1 MKESLR
7 KWCSMGVY
15 ESEAKLEEKLIDQL
29 VKQGYKKVQI
39 DTVEDLER
47 NFREQINEHNK
58 LRLDGKPL
66 SDKEFERLMIK
77 ISGKGVFQ
85 SAKELR
91 QLQDIQR
98 DDGTIAYIEL
108 FNTREWCQNIFQ
120 VTHQTT
126 VEGKYTNRYDV
137 TLLINGLPLVQIE
150 LKRRGMD
157 MKEAFNQIKRYKRH
171 SYSGLYKFI
180 QIFIISNG
188 VDTKYFANGDQELNY
203 GFTFYWTDV
212 NNERINN
219 LEYFC
224 LTFLDRCQIGKV
236 IARYMILNQTEKML
250 LVMRPYQIYAVENI
264 VSRALDT
271 NNNGYVWHT
280 TGSGKTITSFKTSQ
294 ILAKEPSINQVF
306 FLVDRKDLDKQTLDE
321 FNKFKPGCV
330 DLTNN
335 TDKLIEQMK
344 DSTKDLIVTTIQ
356 KMANACSNPKY
367 APILEKYKDL
377 KTVFIIDECH
387 RSQFGDMHRQ
397 ISKTFT
403 NAQYFGFTGT
413 PRFKENPSQDGR
425 STADIF
431 EKCLHTYLIKD
442 AIKDGNVL
450 GFSVDYIKTI
460 ESQIDDSDEEMVQ
473 AIDTNEVFV
482 DDARISIIA
491 QHIIDHHNIKTRD
504 RKYNSLFAVSS
515 IPMLTKYYDT
525 FKILNNNL
533 KIGAIFTYGANE
545 NLDHKEEHS
554 RDTLERIISDYN
566 KMYNTNFSTN
576 TFDAYFRDICKKIK
590 NTDIDI
596 VIVVD
601 MLLTGFDAKRLNTL
615 YIDKPL
621 KFHNLIQ
628 AFSRTNRVESDTKPF
643 GNIVCYDLPSK
654 FRVDEAVK
662 LFSQTD
668 SIDTVIMAPY
678 EDYLNKFKVAVLE
691 LLKIAPVVDSVDSL
705 EREEDIKAFIIAF
718 RTVAKLLVSLKT
730 FNEFDLDNGDTELN
744 AQMFEDY
751 KSKYYE
757 LYRKLL
763 NDKEKSSILNDVT
776 FSLELIQTDKINVS
790 YILNLIRNVDLT
802 NEHQKKKDIENIES
816 KLVNI
821 TDDELFLKADLIR
834 SFLKSIL
841 PTLKEDDSIDEALDK
856 HMNVEREKEIEKFS
870 KDNNINLDNLKEIID
885 EYEYSGIF
893 PDSLI
898 GKSIDAPF
906 LKKISIIENIKVFI
920 RNLLKKYM

>member
-1 MKESLR
+1 
-7 KWCSMGVY
+7 MGVY
-15 ESEAKLEEKLIDQL
+15 ESEAKLEEKLIEQL

-58 LRLDGKPL
+58 FRLEEKPL
-66 SDKEFERLMIK
+66 SDKEFDRLMIK

-219 LEYFC
+219 LEHFC

-356 KMANACSNPKY
+356 KMANACSNSKY

-450 GFSVDYIKTI
+450 GFSVDYMKFVDYNSNQT
-460 ESQIDDSDEEMVQ
+460 EEDVMVEG
-473 AIDTNEVFV
+473 IDTEEVFMA
-482 DDARISIIA
+482 DDRVRLIA
-491 QHIIDHHNIKTRD
+491 QDIIDHHNTKTRD
-504 RKYNSLFAVSS
+504 KKYNAVFTVSS
-515 IPMLTKYYDT
+515 IPLLVKYYNM
-525 FKILNNNL
+525 FKSLNHDL

-545 NLDHKEEHS
+545 DLDKNPEHS
-554 RDTLERIISDYN
+554 RESLDKIIDDYN
-566 KMYNTNFSTN
+566 KMYNTNFSSS

-590 NTDIDI
+590 NTEIDI
-596 VIVVD
+596 VIVVN

-615 YIDKPL
+615 YVDKSL
-621 KFHNLIQ
+621 KYHDLIQ
-628 AFSRTNRVESDTKPF
+628 AFSRTNRVESETKPF
-643 GNIVCYDLPSK
+643 GNIVCYRTTK
-654 FRVDEAVK
+654 ERVDEAVK

-678 EDYLNKFKVAVLE
+678 EDYLNKFKVAVSE
-691 LLKIAPVVDSVDSL
+691 LLKITPVVDSVDSL
-705 EREEDIKAFIIAF
+705 EREEDIKAFIVAF

-757 LYRKLL
+757 LYRRLS

-802 NEHQKKKDIENIES
+802 NEEQKKKDIEDIES

-821 TDDELFLKADLIR
+821 TDDELFLKADLIK

-870 KDNNINLDNLKEIID
+870 EDNNINLDNLKEIID

>member
-1 MKESLR
+1 
-7 KWCSMGVY
+7 MGVY

-58 LRLDGKPL
+58 FRLEEKPL
-66 SDKEFERLMIK
+66 SDKEFDRLMIK

-180 QIFIISNG
+180 QMFIISNG

-219 LEYFC
+219 LEHFC

-356 KMANACSNPKY
+356 KMANACSNSKY

-450 GFSVDYIKTI
+450 GFSVDYMKFVDYNSNQT
-460 ESQIDDSDEEMVQ
+460 EEDVMVEG
-473 AIDTNEVFV
+473 IDTEEVFMA
-482 DDARISIIA
+482 DDRVRLIA
-491 QHIIDHHNIKTRD
+491 QDIIDHHNTKTRD
-504 RKYNSLFAVSS
+504 RKYNALFTVSS
-515 IPMLTKYYDT
+515 IPLLVKYYNM
-525 FKILNNNL
+525 FKSLNHDL

-545 NLDHKEEHS
+545 DLDKNPEHS
-554 RDTLERIISDYN
+554 RESLDKIIDDYN
-566 KMYNTNFSTN
+566 KMYNTNFSSS

-590 NTDIDI
+590 NTEIDI
-596 VIVVD
+596 VIVVN

-615 YIDKPL
+615 YVDKSL
-621 KFHNLIQ
+621 KYHDLIQ
-628 AFSRTNRVESDTKPF
+628 AFSRTNRVESETKPF
-643 GNIVCYDLPSK
+643 GNIVCYRTTK
-654 FRVDEAVK
+654 ERVDEAVK

-668 SIDTVIMAPY
+668 NIDTVIMAPY
-678 EDYLNKFKVAVLE
+678 EDYLNKFKVAVSE
-691 LLKIAPVVDSVDSL
+691 LLKITPIVDSVDSL
-705 EREEDIKAFIIAF
+705 EREEDIKAFIVAF

-757 LYRKLL
+757 LYRRLS
-763 NDKEKSSILNDVT
+763 NDKEKSSILNDIT

-790 YILNLIRNVDLT
+790 YILNLIRNIDLT
-802 NEHQKKKDIENIES
+802 NEIQKLQDIENIER
-816 KLVNI
+816 KLANS
-821 TDDELFLKADLIR
+821 TDDDLRSKTDLIK

-841 PTLKEDDSIDEALDK
+841 PTLKEDDSIDEALNN

-870 KDNNINLDNLKEIID
+870 EDNNINLDNLKEIID

>member
-1 MKESLR
+1 
-7 KWCSMGVY
+7 MGVY
-15 ESEAKLEEKLIDQL
+15 ESEAKLEEKLIEQL

-39 DTVEDLER
+39 DTVEDLEK
-47 NFREQINEHNK
+47 NFREQINKHNK
-58 LRLDGKPL
+58 IRLDEKPL

-91 QLQDIQR
+91 QLQTIQR
-98 DDGTIAYIEL
+98 DDGTTAYIEL

-126 VEGKYTNRYDV
+126 VEGKYVNRYDV

-171 SYSGLYKFI
+171 SYGGLYKFI

-188 VDTKYFANGDQELNY
+188 VDTKYFANSDQELNY

-224 LTFLDRCQIGKV
+224 LTFLDRCQVGKL
-236 IARYMILNQTEKML
+236 IARYMVLNQTEKML

-264 VSRALDT
+264 VSRAIDT

-335 TDKLIEQMK
+335 TEKLIEQMK
-344 DSTKDLIVTTIQ
+344 DSSKDLIVTTIQ

-367 APILEKYKDL
+367 ASILDKYKDL
-377 KTVFIIDECH
+377 KTLFIIDECH

-397 ISKTFT
+397 ISKTFS

-450 GFSVDYIKTI
+450 GFSVDYMKFVELKLSRT
-460 ESQIDDSDEEMVQ
+460 EEDVMVEG
-473 AIDTNEVFV
+473 IDTEEVFMA
-482 DDARISIIA
+482 DDRVELIA
-491 QHIIDHHNIKTRD
+491 QDIIDHHNTKTRD
-504 RKYNSLFAVSS
+504 RKYNALFTVSS
-515 IPMLTKYYDT
+515 IPLLIKYYDM
-525 FKILNNNL
+525 FKSLNHDL

-545 NLDHKEEHS
+545 DLDNNPEHS
-554 RDTLERIISDYN
+554 RESLDRIINDYN
-566 KMYNTNFSTN
+566 KMYNTNFSSG

-590 NTDIDI
+590 NTEIDI
-596 VIVVD
+596 VIVVN
-601 MLLTGFDAKRLNTL
+601 MLLTGFDARRLNTL
-615 YIDKPL
+615 YVDKSL
-621 KFHNLIQ
+621 KYHDLIQ
-628 AFSRTNRVESDTKPF
+628 AFSRTNRVESETKPF
-643 GNIVCYDLPSK
+643 GNIVCYRTTK
-654 FRVDEAVK
+654 ARVDEAVK

-678 EDYLNKFKVAVLE
+678 DDYLNKFKVAVSD
-691 LLKIAPVVDSVDSL
+691 LLNIVPVVESVDSL
-705 EREEDIKAFIIAF
+705 EREEDIKAFIVAF
-718 RTVAKLLVSLKT
+718 RTVAKLLVSLRT
-730 FNEFDLDNGDTELN
+730 FNEFDLDNGDTDLN
-744 AQMFEDY
+744 TQMFEDY

-757 LYRKLL
+757 LYRRLA
-763 NDKEKSSILNDVT
+763 NDKEKSSILNDIT

-802 NEHQKKKDIENIES
+802 DEEQKKKDIEDIES

-821 TDDELFLKADLIR
+821 TDDELFLKADLIKN
-834 SFLKSIL
+834 FLKSIL
-841 PTLKEDDSIDEALDK
+841 PTLKEDDSIDEAFDN
-856 HMNVEREKEIEKFS
+856 HMNIEREKEIEKFS
-870 KDNNINLDNLKEIID
+870 KDNNINLESLKEIID

-893 PDSLI
+893 PDNLI
-898 GKSIDAPF
+898 GKAIDAPF
-906 LKKISIIENIKVFI
+906 LKKISIIENIKGFI

>member
-1 MKESLR
+1 
-7 KWCSMGVY
+7 MGVY

-58 LRLDGKPL
+58 FRLEEKPL

-219 LEYFC
+219 LEHFC

-356 KMANACSNPKY
+356 KMANACSNSKY

-450 GFSVDYIKTI
+450 GFSVDYMKFVDYNSNQT
-460 ESQIDDSDEEMVQ
+460 EEDVMVEG
-473 AIDTNEVFV
+473 IDTEEVFMA
-482 DDARISIIA
+482 DDRVRLIA
-491 QHIIDHHNIKTRD
+491 QDIIDHHNTKTRD
-504 RKYNSLFAVSS
+504 RKYNALFTVSS
-515 IPMLTKYYDT
+515 IPLLVKYYNM
-525 FKILNNNL
+525 FKSLNHDL

-545 NLDHKEEHS
+545 DLDKNPEHS
-554 RDTLERIISDYN
+554 RESLDKIIDDYN
-566 KMYNTNFSTN
+566 KMYNTNFSSS

-590 NTDIDI
+590 NTEIDI
-596 VIVVD
+596 VIVVN

-615 YIDKPL
+615 YVDKSL
-621 KFHNLIQ
+621 KYHDLIQ
-628 AFSRTNRVESDTKPF
+628 AFSRTNRVESETKPF
-643 GNIVCYDLPSK
+643 GNIVCYRTTK
-654 FRVDEAVK
+654 ERVDEAVK

-668 SIDTVIMAPY
+668 SIDTVIMTPY
-678 EDYLNKFKVAVLE
+678 EDYLNKFKVAVSE
-691 LLKIAPVVDSVDSL
+691 LLKITPVVDSVDSL
-705 EREEDIKAFIIAF
+705 EREEDIKAFIVTF

-730 FNEFDLDNGDTELN
+730 FNEFDLDNGDTDLN

-751 KSKYYE
+751 KSKYYD
-757 LYRKLL
+757 LYRKLS
-763 NDKEKSSILNDVT
+763 NDKEKSSILNDIT

-790 YILNLIRNVDLT
+790 YILNLIRNIDLT
-802 NEHQKKKDIENIES
+802 NETQKLQDIENIER
-816 KLVNI
+816 KLANS
-821 TDDELFLKADLIR
+821 TDDDLRSKTDLIK

-841 PTLKEDDSIDEALDK
+841 PTLKEDDSIDEALNN

-870 KDNNINLDNLKEIID
+870 EDNNINLDNLKEIID

-920 RNLLKKYM
+920 CNLLKKYM

>member
-1 MKESLR
+1 
-7 KWCSMGVY
+7 MGVY

-29 VKQGYKKVQI
+29 IKQGYKKVQI

-58 LRLDGKPL
+58 FRLEEKPL

-150 LKRRGMD
+150 LKRRGME

-219 LEYFC
+219 LEHFC

-356 KMANACSNPKY
+356 KMANACSNSKY

-450 GFSVDYIKTI
+450 GFSVDYMKFVDYNSNQT
-460 ESQIDDSDEEMVQ
+460 EEDVMVEG
-473 AIDTNEVFV
+473 IDTEEVFMA
-482 DDARISIIA
+482 DDRVRLIA
-491 QHIIDHHNIKTRD
+491 QDIIDHHNTKTRD
-504 RKYNSLFAVSS
+504 RKYNALFTVSS
-515 IPMLTKYYDT
+515 IPLLVKYYNM
-525 FKILNNNL
+525 FKSLNHDL
-533 KIGAIFTYGANE
+533 KVGAIFTYGANE
-545 NLDHKEEHS
+545 DLDKNPEHS
-554 RDTLERIISDYN
+554 RESLDKIIDDYN
-566 KMYNTNFSTN
+566 KMYNTNFSSS

-590 NTDIDI
+590 NTEIDI
-596 VIVVD
+596 VIVVN

-615 YIDKPL
+615 YVDKSL
-621 KFHNLIQ
+621 KYHDLIQ
-628 AFSRTNRVESDTKPF
+628 AFSRTNRVESETKPF
-643 GNIVCYDLPSK
+643 GNIVCYRTTK
-654 FRVDEAVK
+654 ERVDEAVK

-678 EDYLNKFKVAVLE
+678 EDYLNKFKVAVSE
-691 LLKIAPVVDSVDSL
+691 LLKITPVVDSVDLL
-705 EREEDIKAFIIAF
+705 EREEDIKAFIVAF

-751 KSKYYE
+751 KSKYYD
-757 LYRKLL
+757 LYRKLS
-763 NDKEKSSILNDVT
+763 NDKEKSSILNDIT

-790 YILNLIRNVDLT
+790 YILNLIRNIDLT
-802 NEHQKKKDIENIES
+802 NETQKLQDIENIER
-816 KLVNI
+816 KLANS
-821 TDDELFLKADLIR
+821 TDDDLRSKTDLIK

-841 PTLKEDDSIDEALDK
+841 PTLKEDDSIDEALNN

-870 KDNNINLDNLKEIID
+870 EDNNINLDNLKEIID

>member
-1 MKESLR
+1 
-7 KWCSMGVY
+7 MGVY
-15 ESEAKLEEKLIDQL
+15 ESEAKLEKKLIDQL
-29 VKQGYKKVQI
+29 VKQGYKKIQI
-39 DTVEDLER
+39 DTAEDLER

-58 LRLDGKPL
+58 FRLEEKPL

-219 LEYFC
+219 LEHFC

-356 KMANACSNPKY
+356 KMANACSNSKY

-450 GFSVDYIKTI
+450 GFSVDYMKFVDYNSNQT
-460 ESQIDDSDEEMVQ
+460 EEDVMVEG
-473 AIDTNEVFV
+473 IDTEEVFMA
-482 DDARISIIA
+482 DDRVRLIA
-491 QHIIDHHNIKTRD
+491 QDIIDHHNTKTRN
-504 RKYNSLFAVSS
+504 RKYNALFTVSS
-515 IPMLTKYYDT
+515 IPVLVKYYNM
-525 FKILNNNL
+525 FKSLNHDL

-545 NLDHKEEHS
+545 DLDKNPEHS
-554 RDTLERIISDYN
+554 REALDKIIDDYN
-566 KMYNTNFSTN
+566 KMYNTNFSSS

-590 NTDIDI
+590 NTEIDI
-596 VIVVD
+596 VIVVN

-615 YIDKPL
+615 YVDKSL
-621 KFHNLIQ
+621 KYHDLIQ
-628 AFSRTNRVESDTKPF
+628 AFSRTNRVESETKPF
-643 GNIVCYDLPSK
+643 GNIVCYRTTK
-654 FRVDEAVK
+654 ERVDEAVK

-678 EDYLNKFKVAVLE
+678 EDYLNKFKVAVSE
-691 LLKIAPVVDSVDSL
+691 LLKITPVVDSVDSL

-730 FNEFDLDNGDTELN
+730 FNEFDLDNGDTDLN

-751 KSKYYE
+751 KSKYYD

-763 NDKEKSSILNDVT
+763 NDKEKSSILNDIT

-790 YILNLIRNVDLT
+790 YILNLIRNIDLT
-802 NEHQKKKDIENIES
+802 NETQKLQDIENIER
-816 KLVNI
+816 KLANS
-821 TDDELFLKADLIR
+821 TDDDLRSKTDLIK

-841 PTLKEDDSIDEALDK
+841 PTLKEDDSIDEALNN

-870 KDNNINLDNLKEIID
+870 EDNNINLDNLKEIMD

-920 RNLLKKYM
+920 SNLLKKYM

>member
-1 MKESLR
+1 
-7 KWCSMGVY
+7 MGVY

-29 VKQGYKKVQI
+29 VKQGYKKVKI
-39 DTVEDLER
+39 DTVKDLER

-58 LRLDGKPL
+58 FRLEEKPL

-219 LEYFC
+219 LEHFC

-356 KMANACSNPKY
+356 KMANACSNSKY

-450 GFSVDYIKTI
+450 GFSVDYMKFVDYNSNQT
-460 ESQIDDSDEEMVQ
+460 EEDVMVEG
-473 AIDTNEVFV
+473 IDTEEVFMA
-482 DDARISIIA
+482 DDRVRLIA
-491 QHIIDHHNIKTRD
+491 QDIIDHHNTKTRD
-504 RKYNSLFAVSS
+504 RKYNALFTVSS
-515 IPMLTKYYDT
+515 IPSLVKYYNM
-525 FKILNNNL
+525 FKSLNHDL

-545 NLDHKEEHS
+545 DLDKNPEHS
-554 RDTLERIISDYN
+554 RESLDKIIDDYN
-566 KMYNTNFSTN
+566 KMYNTNFSSS

-590 NTDIDI
+590 NTEIDI
-596 VIVVD
+596 VIVVN

-615 YIDKPL
+615 YVDKSL
-621 KFHNLIQ
+621 KYHDLIQ
-628 AFSRTNRVESDTKPF
+628 AFSRTNRVESETKPF
-643 GNIVCYDLPSK
+643 GNIVCYRTTK
-654 FRVDEAVK
+654 ERVDEAVK

-678 EDYLNKFKVAVLE
+678 EEYLNKFKVAVSE
-691 LLKIAPVVDSVDSL
+691 LLKITPVVESVDSL
-705 EREEDIKAFIIAF
+705 EREEDIKAFILAF
-718 RTVAKLLVSLKT
+718 RTVAKLLVSLRT
-730 FNEFDLDNGDTELN
+730 FSEFDLDNGDTDLN

-751 KSKYYE
+751 RSKYYE
-757 LYRKLL
+757 LYRKLSS
-763 NDKEKSSILNDVT
+763 DKEKSSILNDIT

-790 YILNLIRNVDLT
+790 YILNLIRNIDLT
-802 NEHQKKKDIENIES
+802 NAEQKKKDIEDIES

-821 TDDELFLKADLIR
+821 TDDELFLKADLIK

-841 PTLKEDDSIDEALDK
+841 PTLKEDDSIDEALDN

-870 KDNNINLDNLKEIID
+870 EDNNINLDNLKEIID

-906 LKKISIIENIKVFI
+906 LKKISIIENIKGFI

>member
-1 MKESLR
+1 
-7 KWCSMGVY
+7 MGVY

-29 VKQGYKKVQI
+29 VKQGYKKAQI

-58 LRLDGKPL
+58 FRLEEKPL

-108 FNTREWCQNIFQ
+108 FNTREWCQNNFQ

-250 LVMRPYQIYAVENI
+250 LVMRPYQIYAVESI
-264 VSRALDT
+264 ISRALDT

-356 KMANACSNPKY
+356 KMANACSNPRY

-450 GFSVDYIKTI
+450 GFSVDYMKFVDLKS
-460 ESQIDDSDEEMVQ
+460 SQTEEDVMVEG
-473 AIDTNEVFV
+473 IDTEEVFMA
-482 DDARISIIA
+482 DDRVRLIAQDIIA
-491 QHIIDHHNIKTRD
+491 HHNPKTRD
-504 RKYNSLFAVSS
+504 KKYNAIFTASS
-515 IPMLTKYYDT
+515 IPLLVKYYNI
-525 FKILNNNL
+525 FKSLNHDL

-545 NLDHKEEHS
+545 DLDKSPEHS
-554 RDTLERIISDYN
+554 RESLDKIIYDYN
-566 KMYNTNFSTN
+566 KMYNTNFSSS

-590 NTDIDI
+590 NTEIDI
-596 VIVVD
+596 VIVVN

-615 YIDKPL
+615 YVDKNL
-621 KFHNLIQ
+621 KYHDLIQ
-628 AFSRTNRVESDTKPF
+628 AFSRTNRVESETKPF
-643 GNIVCYDLPSK
+643 GNIVCYRTAK
-654 FRVDEAVK
+654 EQVDEAVK

-668 SIDTVIMAPY
+668 NIDTVIMAPY
-678 EDYLNKFKVAVLE
+678 EEYLNKFKVAVSE
-691 LLKIAPVVDSVDSL
+691 LLKITPVVESVDSL
-705 EREEDIKAFIIAF
+705 EREEDIKAFIVAF

-730 FNEFDLDNGDTELN
+730 FNEFDLDNGDTDLT
-744 AQMFEDY
+744 AQIFEDY

-757 LYRKLL
+757 LYRRLS
-763 NDKEKSSILNDVT
+763 NDKEKSSILNDIT

-802 NEHQKKKDIENIES
+802 NEEQKKKDIEDIES

-821 TDDELFLKADLIR
+821 TDDELFLKSDLIK
-834 SFLKSIL
+834 SFLNSIL
-841 PTLKEDDSIDEALDK
+841 PTLKEDDSIDEALDN

-906 LKKISIIENIKVFI
+906 LKKISIIENIKGFI
-920 RNLLKKYM
+920 KNLLKKYM

>member
-1 MKESLR
+1 
-7 KWCSMGVY
+7 MGVY

-47 NFREQINEHNK
+47 NFREKINEHNK
-58 LRLDGKPL
+58 FRLEEKPL

-77 ISGKGVFQ
+77 ISGKGIFQ

-219 LEYFC
+219 LEHFC

-306 FLVDRKDLDKQTLDE
+306 ILVDRKDLDKQTLDE

-356 KMANACSNPKY
+356 KMANACSNAKY

-450 GFSVDYIKTI
+450 GFSVDYMKFVDYNSNQT
-460 ESQIDDSDEEMVQ
+460 EEDVMVEG
-473 AIDTNEVFV
+473 IDTEEVFMA
-482 DDARISIIA
+482 DDRVRLIA
-491 QHIIDHHNIKTRD
+491 QDIIDHHNTKTRD
-504 RKYNSLFAVSS
+504 RKYNALFTVSS
-515 IPMLTKYYDT
+515 IPLLVKYYNM
-525 FKILNNNL
+525 FKSLNHDL
-533 KIGAIFTYGANE
+533 KVGAIFTYGANE
-545 NLDHKEEHS
+545 DLDKNPEHS
-554 RDTLERIISDYN
+554 RESLDKIIDDYN
-566 KMYNTNFSTN
+566 KMYNTNFSSS

-590 NTDIDI
+590 NTEIDI
-596 VIVVD
+596 VIVVN

-615 YIDKPL
+615 YVDKSL
-621 KFHNLIQ
+621 KYHDLIQ
-628 AFSRTNRVESDTKPF
+628 AFSRTNRVESETKPF
-643 GNIVCYDLPSK
+643 GNIVCYRTTK
-654 FRVDEAVK
+654 ERVDEAVK

-678 EDYLNKFKVAVLE
+678 EDYLNKFKVAVSE
-691 LLKIAPVVDSVDSL
+691 LLKITPVVDSVDLL
-705 EREEDIKAFIIAF
+705 EREEDIKAFIVAF

-751 KSKYYE
+751 KSKYYD
-757 LYRKLL
+757 LYRKLS
-763 NDKEKSSILNDVT
+763 NDKEKSSILNDIT

-802 NEHQKKKDIENIES
+802 NEQQKKKDIEDIEN
-816 KLVNI
+816 KLINI
-821 TDDELFLKADLIR
+821 TDDELFLKADLIK

-856 HMNVEREKEIEKFS
+856 HMNIEREKEIEKFS
-870 KDNNINLDNLKEIID
+870 EDNNINLDNLKEIID

-906 LKKISIIENIKVFI
+906 LKKISIIENIKGFI

>member
-1 MKESLR
+1 M
-7 KWCSMGVY
+7 
-15 ESEAKLEEKLIDQL
+15 
-29 VKQGYKKVQI
+29 
-39 DTVEDLER
+39 EDLER

-58 LRLDGKPL
+58 FRLEEKPL

-108 FNTREWCQNIFQ
+108 FNTREWCQNNFQ

-250 LVMRPYQIYAVENI
+250 LVMRPYQIYAVESI
-264 VSRALDT
+264 ISRALDT

-294 ILAKEPSINQVF
+294 ILAKEPSIKQVF

-356 KMANACSNPKY
+356 KMANACSNPRY

-450 GFSVDYIKTI
+450 GFSVDYMKFVDLKS
-460 ESQIDDSDEEMVQ
+460 SQTEEDIMVEG
-473 AIDTNEVFV
+473 IDTEEVFMA
-482 DDARISIIA
+482 DDRVRLIAQDIIA
-491 QHIIDHHNIKTRD
+491 HHNPKTRD
-504 RKYNSLFAVSS
+504 KKYNALFTVSS
-515 IPMLTKYYDT
+515 IPLLVKYYNI
-525 FKILNNNL
+525 FKSLNHDL

-545 NLDHKEEHS
+545 DLDKSPEHS
-554 RDTLERIISDYN
+554 RESLDKIIYDYN
-566 KMYNTNFSTN
+566 KMYNTNFSSS

-590 NTDIDI
+590 NTEIDI
-596 VIVVD
+596 VIVVN

-615 YIDKPL
+615 YVDKNL
-621 KFHNLIQ
+621 KYHDLIQ
-628 AFSRTNRVESDTKPF
+628 AFSRTNRVESETKPF
-643 GNIVCYDLPSK
+643 GNIVCYRTAK
-654 FRVDEAVK
+654 EQVDEAVK

-668 SIDTVIMAPY
+668 NIDTVIMAPY
-678 EDYLNKFKVAVLE
+678 EEYLNKFKVAVSE
-691 LLKIAPVVDSVDSL
+691 LLKITPVVESVDSL
-705 EREEDIKAFIIAF
+705 EREEDIKAFIVAF

-730 FNEFDLDNGDTELN
+730 FNEFDLDNGDTDLT
-744 AQMFEDY
+744 AQIFEDY

-757 LYRKLL
+757 LYRRLS
-763 NDKEKSSILNDVT
+763 NDKEKSSILNDIT

-802 NEHQKKKDIENIES
+802 NEEQKKKDIEDIES

-821 TDDELFLKADLIR
+821 TDDELFLKSDLIK
-834 SFLKSIL
+834 SFLNSIL
-841 PTLKEDDSIDEALDK
+841 PTLKEDDSIDEALDN

-906 LKKISIIENIKVFI
+906 LKKISIIENIKGFI
-920 RNLLKKYM
+920 KNLLKKYM